1 MQDVEKYS
9 FSVRFLHWVMAVL
22 FTVIIVIG
30 FVMVEFKDSKPW
42 GLYELHKS
50 LGILVF
56 GLVFI
61 RLLAR
66 LVSKAPPLPTNTPF
80 IAKFVAHSTVILM
93 YICMIAM
100 PISGYVLSNSA
111 GFAVKFFGVE
121 LPTLLAKNPELSE
134 VVKEMHEIG
143 GWVLIG
149 LVALHILGVIA
160 HHARGFELLRRI
172 T

>member
-1 MQDVEKYS
+1 MQDVEKYCI
-9 FSVRFLHWVMAVL
+9 SVRFLHWVMAVL
-22 FTVIIVIG
+22 FAVIIVIG

-42 GLYELHKS
+42 ELYELHKS
-50 LGILVF
+50 LGVLVF
-56 GLVFI
+56 GLVFL

-66 LVSKAPPLPTNTPF
+66 FISKAPPLPADTPF
-80 IAKFVAHSTVILM
+80 IAQLIAHGTVVLM

-121 LPTLLAKNPELSE
+121 LPTLLVKNPELSE
-134 VVKEMHEIG
+134 MVKEVHEVG
-143 GWVLIG
+143 GWVLIA

-160 HHARGFELLRRI
+160 HHVRGFEVLRRI